1 MSNYIKEKG
10 NEFMLLANDI
20 AKHCSR
26 VSCKSCEN
34 GKCIFSDKESRCIF
48 ESKGMDFPFNWT
60 FYEENKS

>member
-10 NEFMLLANDI
+10 NEFMLLAKDI

-60 FYEENKS
+60 LDEEIKS